1 MTILTASEMTDL
13 KTEIKTNDIYND
25 IRVLVPSYEY
35 TLVETAPDVWY
46 RYPVAINV
54 REVDS
59 LSINRYGRRSKIQ
72 NKHVIGSMYAEEYCA
87 NELAKWKEPIQKV
100 NVNMIGSTSANTVK
114 ALSLK
119 VAQQVDYLYAPAG
132 LSAWASV
139 DNLTLD
145 IDLDGIPRLALN
157 LTDNEATTPVD
168 PPVPVTDWFNVG
180 IDRVDNTT
188 DLIG

>member
-1 MTILTASEMTDL
+1 MTIITEMVDL
-13 KTEIKTNDIYND
+13 KTEIKTDDIYND

-35 TLVETAPDVWY
+35 TLVETAPEVWY
-46 RYPVAINV
+46 RYPIAINV

-59 LSINRYGRRSKIQ
+59 LSINKYGRRTKIQ
-72 NKHVIGSMYAEEYCA
+72 NKHVIGSMFAETYCA
-87 NELAKWKEPIQKV
+87 GELAKLKEPIQRV
-100 NVNMIGSTSANTVK
+100 NVKMIGNTSANIVK
-114 ALSLK
+114 TLTLK

-145 IDLDGIPRLALN
+145 IDLDGIPRLTLN
-157 LTDNEATTPVD
+157 LTDNEATSPVD

-180 IDRVDNTT
+180 MDRVDNTT